1 MIYVPSNFL
10 AKLHSREFQGFEK
23 AESIVAVGGGKITD
37 ASVENVGNRQMSL
50 VSEVNTNDC
59 NRTRPRKAIMDKF
72 DRT

>member
-1 MIYVPSNFL
+1 MGVSGFR
-10 AKLHSREFQGFEK
+10 KSRKYRGGGGW
-23 AESIVAVGGGKITD
+23 GGGKITD

-59 NRTRPRKAIMDKF
+59 NRTQRPRKAIMDKF